1 MKKSA
6 KALLGASA
14 AFVGAGAIMNVVVQT
29 KLSKIVSD
37 KRGELESKNNPADP
51 TEPMNILRAEGDAWV
66 DSKDYDHICIKNRK
80 KQPIHALIVKADAP
94 SDKWLVCI
102 HGYTSSP
109 KGMGSYAKHY
119 HDRGFNILLPALRG
133 HDVSEHKYISM
144 GWLDRL
150 DIVDWIGY
158 LNDVYKDIQIVIHG
172 VSMGAATTM
181 NTTGEELPS
190 NVKCAIADC
199 GFTTMWD
206 ELKSELKASYHL
218 HAFPTLCSSSIISK
232 VIAGHTYKEAS
243 CLKQLKKSKTPTL
256 FIHGEEDDLVPYDMM
271 DRNYNEAACPKE
283 KLSIPDAK
291 HADSHLIHPEIY
303 WPKVFEFVDKY
314 VH

>member
-1 MKKSA
+1 MKKSV

-14 AFVGAGAIMNVVVQT
+14 AFIGAGAIMNVVVQT
-29 KLSKIVSD
+29 RFSKTISN
-37 KRGELESKNNPADP
+37 KRGEMEEKNNPADP
-51 TEPMNILRAEGDAWV
+51 TVQENILRAEGDAWV
-66 DSKDYDHICIKNRK
+66 DSMEYDHICIKNRK
-80 KQPIHALIVKADAP
+80 NEPIHALVVKASEP

-119 HDRGFNILLPALRG
+119 HARGYNVLLPALRG
-133 HDVSEHKYISM
+133 HDVSEHNYISM

-150 DIVDWIGY
+150 DIVDWINY
-158 LNDVYKDIQIVIHG
+158 IASVYDNTQIVIHG

-181 NTTGEELPS
+181 NTTGEDLPD

-218 HAFPTLCSSSIISK
+218 HTFPTLYSSSLISK
-232 VIAGHTYKEAS
+232 IICGHTYKEAS

-256 FIHGEEDDLVPYDMM
+256 FIHGEEDDLVPYEML

-283 KLSIPDAK
+283 KLSIPDAT
-291 HADSHLIHPEIY
+291 HADSHLVHPEIY
-303 WPKVFEFVDKY
+303 WPEVFKFVDKY
-314 VH
+314 VK

>member
-29 KLSKIVSD
+29 RFSKIVSD

-51 TEPMNILRAEGDAWV
+51 TEPVNILRAEGDAWV

-181 NTTGEELPS
+181 NTTGEELPA

-291 HADSHLIHPEIY
+291 HADSHLVHPEIY